1 MTDEDSRIKIKGR
14 GNYARMIGQLKTYLV
29 IEWEDA
35 NKTKIKKYR
44 IYFEDQYVEAHKYWS
59 TLKYPKSI
67 ELTVLEN
74 S

>member
-1 MTDEDSRIKIKGR
+1 MYYNIIQRSVTEI
-14 GNYARMIGQLKTYLV
+14 MIGQLKTYLV

-44 IYFEDQYVEAHKYWS
+44 VYFEDQYREAHKYWS

-74 S
+74 V